1 MSAICLLV
9 FKEINED
16 FVAYVKVSN
25 LQNIDKVK
33 ERSVSSTENTTTSYP
48 DFGDIVQSTRFKEIM
63 QNFYVYT
70 KT

>member
-16 FVAYVKVSN
+16 FVAYIKVSN

-33 ERSVSSTENTTTSYP
+33 ERSVSSTENMTMSYP
-48 DFGDIVQSTRFKEIM
+48 DFGDIVQSTRFKEL
-63 QNFYVYT
+63 VT
-70 KT
+70 VLVTVH